1 MPKTVLKLSVVV
13 ALSAT
18 TVTGSGAAQDPVQR
32 PRFGATVARVKVDV
46 IVSRDNGFIEDLTA
60 GEFRVFEDGNPVRVL
75 GVELVDLTRGSAPV
89 PDEPASP
96 ARTAEPGADP
106 AARQALTPSLAG
118 GAAGQAPG
126 AMVFL
131 IDIPSLSPN
140 TKARFVDAW
149 ARILDA
155 TEMPE
160 VPRAAYSVDHRGRI
174 VELAALGAD
183 TDALLAAADK
193 AAALPIFSERRADQ
207 LIDMVS
213 DLPRPSTTTPGAFED
228 AFGQVRSV
236 AVASRPAVAKMRIF
250 ENEERRRALSA
261 FDLLT
266 AFADALWVIE
276 GRTTLVWVSSGVRLM
291 QAGPTVAA
299 LAAFEDAAQRTLKA
313 PSAEEVPGIRQL
325 RAGLTSP
332 DLRVMERQQRLFE
345 AANSANVSI
354 YAIDPTLLIE
364 VRMPGVDAR
373 LGGGGFR
380 EALSDPLVIGALDAM
395 GDSLRTTAEATGG
408 RAFVHATD
416 LGAALREIEADASR
430 YYLITYAPPR
440 GQADG
445 DYHEIRV
452 EVDRP
457 GVNVRWRRGY
467 LHLTDSERRQR
478 NANAARL
485 VPGLVAEASA
495 MALARQAEEQ
505 RAEAVNVSEEPP
517 AAVPDQVPATTPEA
531 AVPDPTADARGGAAT
546 ASPTGG
552 RLADAPVA
560 RPAEIVERP
569 VEAEERPPTD
579 PRVLRLVLDH
589 LAQTA
594 RFYRARAL
602 TFACDETIIAS
613 TYNASGGFRR
623 RDVYELQYIYTFE
636 DPPEDAPPDTIR
648 RLRDYRTRRDAEAA
662 PGDAP
667 EEVRL
672 ESLDLPVAT
681 MRAYSWAF
689 LFQEGLQSHYR
700 FDLVDQERALD
711 RDALVIAFD
720 PVPPVV
726 AGFNDWFGRAWIDAE
741 TYQVLRIEALQA
753 GDYAELDAIE
763 QDRVTLNVPR
773 DGRLVVR
780 LEAEFAVEE
789 RGVRLPSR
797 VTLTGEDFS
806 MRALAFGLPGG
817 ISSVLPEWRLR
828 GRVVFRVEQ
837 VYDEYRFFEVEVRS
851 NRSGSG
857 LSAAGMGEL
866 HRARDTR
873 FGSR

>member
-1 MPKTVLKLSVVV
+1 VQKTVLKLGVVV

-18 TVTGSGAAQDPVQR
+18 TVTSSGAAQEPAQQ
-32 PRFGATVARVKVDV
+32 PRFAATVARVKIDV

-75 GVELVDLTRGSAPV
+75 SVELVDLTRDSMPRPA
-89 PDEPASP
+89 EPGMA
-96 ARTAEPGADP
+96 ARTAEPVADP
-106 AARQALTPSLAG
+106 AAGQDLAPSLAG
-118 GAAGQAPG
+118 GPAGQAPG

-131 IDIPSLSPN
+131 IDVPSLSAN

-149 ARILDA
+149 ARFLDA
-155 TEMPE
+155 TEMPD
-160 VPRAAYSVDHRGRI
+160 VPRAAYSVDHVGRV

-183 TDALLAAADK
+183 PGALMAAADK
-193 AAALPIFSERRADQ
+193 VAALPIFGERRADQ
-207 LIDMVS
+207 LVDLVA
-213 DLPRPSTTTPGAFED
+213 DLPRPSMDAPGSQD
-228 AFGQVRSV
+228 PFGQPRSA

-261 FDLLT
+261 FDLLA
-266 AFADALWVIE
+266 AFCDALWVIE

-291 QAGPTVAA
+291 QAGPSVAA
-299 LAAFEDAAQRTLKA
+299 LAAFEDAAQRAAST
-313 PSAEEVPGIRQL
+313 PSAEIVPGIRGL

-332 DLRVMERQQRLFE
+332 DLQVLEKQQRLVE

-373 LGGGGFR
+373 VGGGGFR
-380 EALSDPLVIGALDAM
+380 EALSDPLVIGALDAI

-416 LGAALREIEADASR
+416 LGAALREVEADASR

-440 GQADG
+440 AQADG
-445 DYHEIRV
+445 GYHEIHV

-457 GVNVRWRRGY
+457 GVSVRWRRGY

-478 NANAARL
+478 NADAARL

-495 MALARQAEEQ
+495 MAQAQQEEEQ
-505 RAEAVNVSEEPP
+505 RAEATMVSQAPVATPVTAVLEP
-517 AAVPDQVPATTPEA
+517 AAG
-531 AVPDPTADARGGAAT
+531 ARGGAA
-546 ASPTGG
+546 AAPPAGG
-552 RLADAPVA
+552 QPEDVPVE
-560 RPAEIVERP
+560 RPAEVGEGP
-569 VEAEERPPTD
+569 AEIGAPLSTD

-594 RFYRARAL
+594 RFYRASAL

-613 TYNASGGFRR
+613 IYNASGGFRR
-623 RDVYELQYIYTFE
+623 RAVYELQYIYTFE
-636 DPPEDAPPDTIR
+636 DPPEDAPPGTIR
-648 RLRDYRTRRDAEAA
+648 RLRDYRTRREEIA
-662 PGDAP
+662 PGDTP

-689 LFQEGLQSHYR
+689 LFQEGLQAHYR
-700 FDLVDQERALD
+700 FDLVDEERALD
-711 RDALVIAFD
+711 RDALVISFD

-741 TYQVLRIEALQA
+741 TYQVLRVEALQA
-753 GDYAELDAIE
+753 GDYAELDAIDK
-763 QDRVTLNVPR
+763 DRVTLNVPR

-780 LEAEFAVEE
+780 LEAEFAVEKS
-789 RGVRLPSR
+789 GVRLPSK
-797 VTLTGEDFS
+797 VTLTGKDFS
-806 MRALAFGLPGG
+806 MRALAFGLPRG
-817 ISSVLPEWRLR
+817 ISSALPEWRLR
-828 GRVVFRVEQ
+828 GRIAFRVEQ
-837 VYDEYRFFEVEVRS
+837 LYDNYRFFEVDVR
-851 NRSGSG
+851 
-857 LSAAGMGEL
+857 
-866 HRARDTR
+866 
-873 FGSR
+873 